1 MGQKKCQV
9 CDDAESKYKCPT
21 CLITYC
27 SVACFKKH
35 KEVPCQKTESVKE
48 EKVSD
53 PSSTT
58 NNNKPTPSSTI
69 NDNQPPPN
77 STTNDSQPP
86 YVDEPSEV
94 LQESQ
99 LQSVA
104 SSNEIRD
111 LVKNEKLQKLIH
123 SIDCSADPESE
134 LDKAMEEE
142 SFSQFA
148 EKILSTIVPGA

>member
-1 MGQKKCQV
+1 MVVASPSLDITVAQPLPLLYLLLKVPSIWDQFGSELICGGPNNQK
-9 CDDAESKYKCPT
+9 A
-21 CLITYC
+21 
-27 SVACFKKH
+27 
-35 KEVPCQKTESVKE
+35 
-48 EKVSD
+48 D

-58 NNNKPTPSSTI
+58 NDNKPPPSSTI
-69 NDNQPPPN
+69 KDNQPPPS
-77 STTNDSQPP
+77 STTNDCEPP
-86 YVDEPSEV
+86 YVDETSEV

-148 EKILSTIVPGA
+148 EKILSTIVPDA